1 MNEEYPQR
9 LSILAE
15 LTNTDPEEWENSDGP
30 DSGMGSD
37 YYYLNANTNQ
47 EVWVNEEQDY
57 ITIACD
63 GETLYEGYID
73 ALENDISEDLL
84 D

>member
-1 MNEEYPQR
+1 MSEEFTQNLLI
-9 LSILAE
+9 LSE
-15 LTNTDPEEWENSDGP
+15 LTNTDPEEWETTDGP
-30 DSGMGSD
+30 DSGMGID
-37 YYYLNANTNQ
+37 TYYLNPNTNQ
-47 EVWVNEEQDY
+47 EVWINEDQDY

-73 ALENDISEDLL
+73 NLEEDEEDNL